1 MTTET
6 QDIFNAI
13 DFGMEVQAFISSKV
27 GQYLIKR
34 ADADVADALEGLKE
48 VNPSDEREV
57 RSLQTTIKRAES
69 VQYWMAEAIQ
79 EGLNAEKLITES
91 ES

>member
-13 DFGMEVQAFISSKV
+13 DFGIEVQAFITSKV

-34 ADADVADALEGLKE
+34 ADADVVTALEGLKE
-48 VNPSDEREV
+48 VNPSDEREI

-79 EGLNAEKLITES
+79 EGLNAEKLVTES

>member
-6 QDIFNAI
+6 TDIFNAI
-13 DFGMEVQAFISSKV
+13 DFGIEVESFLNSKV

-34 ADADVADALEGLKE
+34 ADADIADALEKMKE
-48 VNPSDEREV
+48 INPGDERAI
-57 RSLQTTIKRAES
+57 RGLQTDIKRAES

-79 EGLNAEKLITES
+79 EGLNAEKLIKES
-91 ES
+91 DL

>member
-13 DFGMEVQAFISSKV
+13 DFGIEVQAFIGSKV

-34 ADADVADALEGLKE
+34 ADADVEDALEQLKE
-48 VNPSDEREV
+48 INPSDEREI

-79 EGLNAEKLITES
+79 EGLNAEKLITENDS
-91 ES
+91 